1 MLRHPFAGLDAHW
14 AYDVPMLEGDF
25 VTEDAGTGFVHM
37 APSHG
42 ADDYEL
48 FVKNGLVDRMTHNV
62 LEDSAFRADLPFF
75 AGLQVFDAKGK
86 EGKANAAVIAKLV
99 EAGAL
104 LARGRLTHSYPHSWR
119 SKAPVIYRNT
129 PQWFVAIDKPLD
141 DGMDT
146 YGATIRE
153 RALTSIDRLV
163 QWTPVSGRNRL
174 YSMIEARPDWVLS
187 RQRAWGVPLTCFVKR
202 GADGTAEILRDPAV
216 NARIKAAFET
226 EGADAWF
233 EEDAKARF
241 LGDRSSAWGV
251 GEGHRHPR
259 RVVRFRQHACLRAA
273 RPAGRDLAGV
283 GVSGRHRPASGVV
296 PFVDAAGVRHAGS
309 GAL

>member
-1 MLRHPFAGLDAHW
+1 MPLLA
-14 AYDVPMLEGDF
+14 GDF
-25 VTEDAGTGFVHM
+25 VTDDAGTGFVHM

-48 FVKNGLVDRMTHNV
+48 FVQNGLVDRMTHNV
-62 LEDSAFRADLPFF
+62 LEDSSFAPHVPFF
-75 AGLQVFDAKGK
+75 AGLQIFDAKGK
-86 EGKANAAVIAKLV
+86 RGQGQRRRSSTSSSRPARCSPAA
-99 EAGAL
+99 GS
-104 LARGRLTHSYPHSWR
+104 THSYPHSWR

-146 YGATIRE
+146 YGRSIRE

-187 RQRAWGVPLTCFVKR
+187 RQRAWGVPLTCFVR
-202 GADGTAEILRDPAV
+202 RQPDGTRGNPARPGGQRPDQGGLRARGRRRLVRGRRQGALPRQRPPA
-216 NARIKAAFET
+216 R
-226 EGADAWF
+226 
-233 EEDAKARF
+233 R
-241 LGDRSSAWGV
+241 L

-259 RVVRFRQHACLRAA
+259 RLVRFRLDPCLRAA
-273 RPAGRDLAGV
+273 RPPRRHLAGLASISKAPTSTAA
-283 GVSGRHRPASGVV
+283 GSIRRCCRPAA
-296 PFVDAAGVRHAGS
+296 PAAARPTRRWSPTAS
-309 GAL
+309 RSTRTA